1 MEVVEGGF
9 DAQMRQVLN
18 NLTAIVEAS
27 GSSLDKVVKTTVRF
41 LLIIIIITRPWASLG
56 FRTQQINLANTGIP
70 QVDGQL
76 WSYEHDL
83 RFSL

>member
-1 MEVVEGGF
+1 MELVEGGF

-27 GSSLDKVVKTTVRF
+27 GSSLDKVVKTTVRL
-41 LLIIIIITRPWASLG
+41 LLIIITWPRAIAFGLG
-56 FRTQQINLANTGIP
+56 SGQSRLICNTGIP

>member
-1 MEVVEGGF
+1 MELVEGGF

-41 LLIIIIITRPWASLG
+41 LLIIIVISQTWAIALG
-56 FRTQQINLANTGIP
+56 SGQSRLICNTGIP